1 MDLTEN
7 LEMGRLSWVT
17 QVSLMYSPGSLE
29 EEGRRVKM
37 RENVTT
43 GARKSESERFEGAML

>member
-1 MDLTEN
+1 MTEN

-29 EEGRRVKM
+29 EGRRVRM